1 MELTRRDAVAA
12 LGALGAGTAAAGC
25 LQQEATG
32 EDGAGSD
39 GDEAGG
45 DSDEAVGETMVAA
58 AEVLYPSAVDGV
70 GEFVETFLSGRL
82 DDGPH
87 ADGVRAAVDA
97 LETRAESWYG
107 DRFAALE
114 AEDRESLLEETGVA
128 VAAEDPDGTTA
139 EQLRYYVVNEL
150 LLAFYSSP
158 TGGELVGI
166 ENPQGHAG
174 GVDSYQRGPRA

>member
-12 LGALGAGTAAAGC
+12 LGALGAGTAGAGC
-25 LQQEATG
+25 LQQAAT
-32 EDGAGSD
+32 
-39 GDEAGG
+39 DEAED
-45 DSDEAVGETMVAA
+45 DSKSVQETLVAA
-58 AEVLYPSAVDGV
+58 AEVLYPSAVDGID
-70 GEFVETFLSGRL
+70 EFVEAFLMGRL

-97 LETRAESWYG
+97 LDTRAESWYG
-107 DRFAALE
+107 DRFAALA
-114 AEDRESLLEETGVA
+114 AEDRESLLREAGVA
-128 VAAEDPDGTTA
+128 AAAEDPDGTTA

-150 LLAFYSSP
+150 LMALYSSP

-174 GVDSYQRGPRA
+174 GIDSYQRGPEA